1 MKKTVEAPKPQVGRL
16 AGFNVNDWANEY
28 IPPEEVLDIKRGFD
42 LFDHDG
48 GGSIDPRGNITILN
62 FQNSKLLLILLVS
75 RPKQKQYMP

>member
-1 MKKTVEAPKPQVGRL
+1 MSKAKQVEPPKVGRL

-48 GGSIDPRGNITILN
+48 GGSIDPR
-62 FQNSKLLLILLVS
+62 
-75 RPKQKQYMP
+75 